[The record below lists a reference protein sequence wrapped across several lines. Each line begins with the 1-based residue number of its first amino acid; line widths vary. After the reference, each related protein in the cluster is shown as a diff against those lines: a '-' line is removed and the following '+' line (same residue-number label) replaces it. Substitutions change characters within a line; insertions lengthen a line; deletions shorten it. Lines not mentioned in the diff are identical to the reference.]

1 MSVIQCPKE
10 LFNKAK
16 FLCSSC
22 LLLFSSWGFFPCY
35 SSISAWFTDKISSSQ
50 NQSHFHNLSLTDLNM
65 KHLTTVVC
73 LLRSCNVLASQHIYT
88 FLNSSYQHSP
98 HCHVIFSYNHL
109 FCLHYKRSAAL
120 TMHTGLLIRLLSKRP
135 FQTFRLKKMTN
146 FWRLGTFFRKVKLLN
161 NNFQNSSFYIT
172 IVQLFFF
179 P

>member
-50 NQSHFHNLSLTDLNM
+50 NRSYLSLTDLNM
-65 KHLTTVVC
+65 KRLTTVVC
-73 LLRSCNVLASQHIYT
+73 LLRSCKVLASQHIYT
-88 FLNSSYQHSP
+88 FLNSSYQTQP
-98 HCHVIFSYNHL
+98 TLPCHFFL
-109 FCLHYKRSAAL
+109 QPPFLPPLQAKRSAAL

-135 FQTFRLKKMTN
+135 FQTFRLKKTTN